1 MAELQDNYLFRTKA
15 KNGQW
20 HIGLLACISNGECCI
35 RDSENRIWY
44 TDTDSLCQ
52 CSGLK
57 DINDVLMFEE
67 DIIRTEDGQ
76 IGVVRYGEF
85 DGNNGRILGWHV
97 EWKSE
102 NAKFNRQD
110 ILYWQRQRR
119 IEVIGNTFENRDI
132 LEKAAC

>member
-1 MAELQDNYLFRTKA
+1 MAELQDNYLFRAKA

-44 TDTDSLCQ
+44 TDTDFLCP
-52 CSGLK
+52 CSGLR
-57 DINDVLMFEE
+57 DVNNVLMFAE
-67 DIIRTEDGQ
+67 DIIRDDDGR
-76 IGVVRYGEF
+76 IGVLKYGEY
-85 DGNNGRILGWHV
+85 DHNNGKILGWYI

-102 NAKFNRQD
+102 KAMYYRQD
-110 ILYWQRQRR
+110 FLFWQSQRK

-132 LEKAAC
+132 LESC